1 VTPRVLLLA
10 LLSTACATV
19 KVIGPPVV
27 ATPDPNVQRV
37 VVIEPFFEAADWQTA
52 TKTEYARMY
61 GNGMGGYGMYG
72 GMGMGPGQTVAIQR
86 QVQEKPLYAQVGSL
100 TQEHRTVLQEVQK
113 LRPSWRVSSTSSLAS
128 LEGQVSIVRVI
139 VRNSEMIESNRSF
152 KNLAF
157 GFGLF
162 IWPLQLF
169 NIQPVTETQRVY
181 GALERYTTDAQTA
194 KARLVR
200 YQTQPDFAFNASGYT
215 PLGRAFGLDLT
226 YEEGLLADET
236 PRRVVLPEGF
246 AERLAAAIVA
256 LVEEPQQP

>member
-1 VTPRVLLLA
+1 VTPRVLLPLA
-10 LLSTACATV
+10 LLSTACATA
-19 KVIGPPVV
+19 KVVGPPILI
-27 ATPDPNVQRV
+27 TPDPNIQRV

-52 TKTEYARMY
+52 TKTEYARVY
-61 GNGMGGYGMYG
+61 GGGLGGYGMYG

-86 QVQEKPLYAQVGSL
+86 QVQEKPLFAQVASL
-100 TQEHRTVLQEVQK
+100 SQEHRTVLQQVQK

-139 VRNSEMIESNRSF
+139 VRNSEIIESNRSF

-157 GFGLF
+157 GFGLV

-169 NIQPVTETQRVY
+169 NIQPVEETQRVY
-181 GALERYTTDAQTA
+181 GALERYVTDAATA

-215 PLGRAFGLDLT
+215 PLGRAFGLDVT
-226 YEEGLLADET
+226 YDEGLLADES
-236 PRRVVLPEGF
+236 PRKIVLPEGF
-246 AERLAAAIVA
+246 AERLAPAIVA
-256 LVEEPQQP
+256 LIEEPQ